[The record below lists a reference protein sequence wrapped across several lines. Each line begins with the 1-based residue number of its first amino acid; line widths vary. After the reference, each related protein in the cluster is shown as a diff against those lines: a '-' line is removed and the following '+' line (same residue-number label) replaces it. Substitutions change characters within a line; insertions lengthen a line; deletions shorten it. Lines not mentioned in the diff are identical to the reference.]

1 MTTLQSESSVSYPH
15 PLGPAAVFFRGEP
28 DEDEDQD
35 EDEEEDRPKDKDDDD
50 DDDDESDGYS
60 E

>member
-1 MTTLQSESSVSYPH
+1 MTTIQSESSESYPH
-15 PLGPAAVFFRGEP
+15 RLGPADVFFRGEP
-28 DEDEDQD
+28 DEKDDEE

-50 DDDDESDGYS
+50 DDDESDGYS